1 MLGSVNSLLPDVGT
15 QGFDITIELHYQ
27 QTRKE
32 GYMRN
37 VSNNRG
43 DTPRP
48 GNGRSIDYLQGM
60 VCPRGYLS
68 LPLQEFIFLYTIP
81 FRSNAELFL
90 RRIVTR
96 DPHFDGSTNT
106 STTVHF
112 KRLFPMGL

>member
-1 MLGSVNSLLPDVGT
+1 
-15 QGFDITIELHYQ
+15 
-27 QTRKE
+27 
-32 GYMRN
+32 MRN

-48 GNGRSIDYLQGM
+48 GNGRSIDYLQRM
-60 VCPRGYLS
+60 VCLRGYLS

-106 STTVHF
+106 STTVLQTTLSNGIMTETILALQHCGRDG
-112 KRLFPMGL
+112 KGVDK

>member
-1 MLGSVNSLLPDVGT
+1 
-15 QGFDITIELHYQ
+15 
-27 QTRKE
+27 
-32 GYMRN
+32 MRN

-48 GNGRSIDYLQGM
+48 GNGRSIDYLQRM
-60 VCPRGYLS
+60 VCLRGYLS